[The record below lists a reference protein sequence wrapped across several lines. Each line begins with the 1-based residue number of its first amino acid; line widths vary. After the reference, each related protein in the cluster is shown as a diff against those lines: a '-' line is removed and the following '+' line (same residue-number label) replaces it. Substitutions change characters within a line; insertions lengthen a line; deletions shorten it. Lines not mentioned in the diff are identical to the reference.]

1 MGRSDGADGVSVP
14 DFVDEIIEQW
24 RHERPDLD
32 PSPIAVIGRLSRA
45 SRAVDVRLKE
55 CYATFGLGEGDFD
68 LLVTVRRN
76 GPPYR
81 LTPTQ
86 LGERMMITSGA
97 VTKRVDRL
105 AERGLVQRAV
115 SDGDARSLPVQL
127 TDTGIALT
135 EEAMAAHVANED
147 RILAALSPAE
157 RKQLAGLLRTLLVS
171 FESDGG

>member
-1 MGRSDGADGVSVP
+1 MAHADL
-14 DFVDEIIEQW
+14 VDRILEQW
-24 RHERPDLD
+24 HAERGDLD

-55 CYATFGLGEGDFD
+55 VYATFGLGEGDFD
-68 LLVTVRRN
+68 LLVTIRRQ

-86 LGERMMITSGA
+86 LGAQMMVTSGA

-105 AERGLVQRAV
+105 AAAGLVRRVPAA
-115 SDGDARSLPVQL
+115 DGRSSPVEL
-127 TDTGIALT
+127 TEDGIALT
-135 EEAMAAHVANED
+135 QDAMAAHVANED

-157 RKQLAGLLRTLLVS
+157 RDQLATLLRTLLVS
-171 FESDGG
+171 FDL